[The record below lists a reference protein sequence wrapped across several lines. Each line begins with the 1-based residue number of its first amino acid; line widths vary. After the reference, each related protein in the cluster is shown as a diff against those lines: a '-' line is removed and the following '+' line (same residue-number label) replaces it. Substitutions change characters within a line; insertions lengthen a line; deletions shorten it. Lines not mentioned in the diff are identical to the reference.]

1 MAFVLIVYRLFPLA
15 FHAAW
20 WLTRAAQFTTS
31 IGVRAAGEK
40 ANVVEIDKLWCWAS
54 FVQFAFNCLICLKI
68 LLSGGE
74 GKKIKERKSHLSTWN
89 EMHINI
95 MRMHAMHLLCS
106 QQPLHASIRKAT
118 RLSSLG
124 LLSSINFHSRS
135 GWTENSFVSGE
146 MLFNKM
152 WTCSERLRGGI
163 WISS

>member
-20 WLTRAAQFTTS
+20 WLARAAQFTTS
-31 IGVRAAGEK
+31 IGARAAGKK
-40 ANVVEIDKLWCWAS
+40 ASVVEIDKLWCWAS

-74 GKKIKERKSHLSTWN
+74 GRKKIKERKSHLSTWN

-106 QQPLHASIRKAT
+106 QQPLHASIST
-118 RLSSLG
+118 L
-124 LLSSINFHSRS
+124 ISRP
-135 GWTENSFVSGE
+135 FV
-146 MLFNKM
+146 FNKFSFTVWM
-152 WTCSERLRGGI
+152 NRELVCVWRDAF
-163 WISS
+163 